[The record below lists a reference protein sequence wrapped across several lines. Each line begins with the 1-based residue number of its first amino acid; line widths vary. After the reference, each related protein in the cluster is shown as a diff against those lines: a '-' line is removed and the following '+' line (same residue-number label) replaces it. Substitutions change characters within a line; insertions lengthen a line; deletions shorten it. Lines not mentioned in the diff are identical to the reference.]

1 MTDPLESAG
10 RVSLFPDNTV
20 LCNFGTV
27 GRLDLLRKV
36 LDGCGRW
43 TEAVAEEARR
53 SAAYVRD
60 LARLPAE
67 GWLGEPIEL
76 CTDAEISLADRLRR
90 AVFGGTPTEPLR
102 HLGEAETLALIQT
115 RGEFAGAVWITDDRD
130 AGEYATARGIPVKN
144 TVTLMREAAV
154 SGQIHYTEGHRLL
167 LAMTADGR
175 HIRGVPDRAE
185 RLLD

>member
-1 MTDPLESAG
+1 MTSPQPVPG

-27 GRLDLLRKV
+27 SRLDLLRKM

-43 TEAVAEEARR
+43 TEAVADEARR
-53 SAAYVRD
+53 SAAYVRG
-60 LARLPAE
+60 LAQLPAD

-76 CTDAEISLADRLRR
+76 ATDAEIALADRLRR
-90 AVFGGTPTEPLR
+90 AVFGGTASEPLR

-115 RGEFAGAVWITDDRD
+115 RREFAGAVWITDDRD
-130 AGEYATARGIPVKN
+130 AGEYATTRGIPVKN
-144 TVTLMREAAV
+144 TVALMREAAV
-154 SGQIHYTEGHRLL
+154 SGLIHCTEAHRLL
-167 LAMTADGR
+167 LAMLADGR
-175 HIRGVPDRAE
+175 HIRGVPECAE

>member
-1 MTDPLESAG
+1 MTSPPNFPG

-27 GRLDLLRKV
+27 RRLDLLRKV

-53 SAAYVRD
+53 STAYVRD
-60 LARLPAE
+60 LAPLRAE

-76 CTDAEISLADRLRR
+76 CTDAEIALADRLRR
-90 AVFGGTPTEPLR
+90 AVFGGTQREPMR

-115 RGEFAGAVWITDDRD
+115 RQEFAGAVWITDDRD
-130 AGEYATARGIPVKN
+130 ADEYATARGIPVKN

-154 SGQIHYTEGHRLL
+154 AGQIHCKEGHRLL
-167 LAMTADGR
+167 LAMVADGQ

>member
-1 MTDPLESAG
+1 MTNSLDLSS

-20 LCNFGTV
+20 LCNFGAV
-27 GRLDLLRKV
+27 SRLDLLRKV
-36 LDGCGRW
+36 LGGCGRW

-60 LARLPAE
+60 LGQLPVE

-76 CTDAEISLADRLRR
+76 CTEAEIAFADRLRR
-90 AVFGGTPTEPLR
+90 AVFGGIPSEPLR

-115 RGEFAGAVWITDDRD
+115 RKEFAGAVWITDDRD
-130 AGEYATARGIPVKN
+130 AGEYAAARGIPVKN

-154 SGQIHYTEGHRLL
+154 SGLIHYAEGHRLL
-167 LAMTADGR
+167 LGMVADGR